1 MNTLLMPSSLLSH
14 CLLSVCP
21 QSQPREETC
30 CFNLVCALI
39 MKEDASTSSPLPLSF
54 PSVYMSAGHWH
65 VSSTESLSVWLQHL
79 SQCQQTVCVSVCPTT
94 SLHLTF
100 NLWCRSA
107 SVCNYSNNPAGLTSL
122 LSTRYCIRQNTALVI
137 FGVWKHQHLIQ
148 CSMFNVGH
156 FNFDSI

>member
-1 MNTLLMPSSLLSH
+1 MKTLSMPSSLLSH
-14 CLLSVCP
+14 SLLPVCP
-21 QSQPREETC
+21 QSQPQEETC

-39 MKEDASTSSPLPLSF
+39 RKEDASPSSPLPLSF

-65 VSSTESLSVWLQHL
+65 VSSPESLSVWLQHL
-79 SQCQQTVCVSVCPTT
+79 SQCLQTVSVSVCPTT

-107 SVCNYSNNPAGLTSL
+107 SVCPTTATTRLGLLHFSAQGRTQLWWYLGYGSINIL
-122 LSTRYCIRQNTALVI
+122 FN
-137 FGVWKHQHLIQ
+137 FGL
-148 CSMFNVGH
+148 